1 MRCTPAFN
9 RGLFGFSAN
18 ILLLFIPFTF
28 PISGKELVLSMGF
41 SKKGV
46 VTVNKV

>member
-1 MRCTPAFN
+1 MRCTPSFN

-18 ILLLFIPFTF
+18 VLTPVIPSAF
-28 PISGKELVLSMGF
+28 PISGKGLVLSMGF

>member
-1 MRCTPAFN
+1 MRCTPALN

-18 ILLLFIPFTF
+18 ILLLFIPSAF
-28 PISGKELVLSMGF
+28 PISGKGLVLSIGF
-41 SKKGV
+41 TKKGV